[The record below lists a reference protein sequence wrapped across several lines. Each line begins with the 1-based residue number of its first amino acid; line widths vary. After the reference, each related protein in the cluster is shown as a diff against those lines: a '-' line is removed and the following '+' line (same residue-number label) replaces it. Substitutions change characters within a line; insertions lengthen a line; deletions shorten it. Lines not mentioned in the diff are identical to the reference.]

1 MELNPE
7 TTEKTSFDYT
17 KLKMSTVKTFK
28 GTDFADKIVAG
39 TDIDIMEGGKWKDT
53 FVFGSGTGNDK
64 ITDFVVSDVDGN
76 DDKKIDSSKDTF
88 KDVIHILKNVN
99 GASIETAANVIS
111 RATQGSEGTVINL
124 GGDGNTLTLVG
135 VNKDDL
141 TTDHIVVVDVL

>member
-1 MELNPE
+1 MERYLR
-7 TTEKTSFDYT
+7 F
-17 KLKMSTVKTFK
+17 
-28 GTDFADKIVAG
+28 
-39 TDIDIMEGGKWKDT
+39 WKRNWQW
-53 FVFGSGTGNDK
+53 S
-64 ITDFVVSDVDGN
+64 DFVVSDVDGN

>member
-1 MELNPE
+1 
-7 TTEKTSFDYT
+7 
-17 KLKMSTVKTFK
+17 MSY
-28 GTDFADKIVAG
+28 
-39 TDIDIMEGGKWKDT
+39 
-53 FVFGSGTGNDK
+53 
-64 ITDFVVSDVDGN
+64 
-76 DDKKIDSSKDTF
+76 
-88 KDVIHILKNVN
+88 ILKNVN